1 MESFRGNHLEKYKD
15 NPLVQGLRE
24 ANAPLTAQRLAICE
38 WLDGSP
44 DHPTVADIHSA
55 LSEDFPTMSLAT
67 VYNTVGLLAELGLVN
82 EITTAED
89 GSVRYDP
96 RTEPHINLIC
106 RRCGQVIDVLDVDL
120 SALERVAPAYGFEPQ
135 GVDVVVRGLCADCQ
149 RAEAEAA
156 S

>member
-1 MESFRGNHLEKYKD
+1 MENLRDSRLEKYKD
-15 NPLVQGLRE
+15 NPLVQGLRA

-38 WLDGSP
+38 WLGGSP

-55 LSEDFPTMSLAT
+55 LSANFPTMSLAT
-67 VYNTVGLLAELGLVN
+67 VYNTVGLLAELGLVT

-96 RTEPHINLIC
+96 RPEPHVNLIC
-106 RRCGQVIDVLDVDL
+106 RRCGRVIDVLDVDL
-120 SALERVAPAYGFEPQ
+120 SALERIAPAYGFEPQ
-135 GVDVVVRGLCADCQ
+135 GVDVVVRGICADCQ